1 MNERLVDVGGEESWV
16 GVPVHQ
22 CVDLELGV
30 FERVRRRVLHLP
42 VDHLS
47 DPGIQTHLR
56 GNVVKKKTTEAAF
69 MMIPSMPQESSI
81 TSIHVHSAMYYCHY

>member
-1 MNERLVDVGGEESWV
+1 MNQRLVDVGGEESWV

-30 FERVRRRVLHLP
+30 FERVRRRILHLP

-47 DPGIQTHLR
+47 NPGVQTHLR
-56 GNVVKKKTTEAAF
+56 GNGGEFSGERRWHV
-69 MMIPSMPQESSI
+69 ES
-81 TSIHVHSAMYYCHY
+81 HRA